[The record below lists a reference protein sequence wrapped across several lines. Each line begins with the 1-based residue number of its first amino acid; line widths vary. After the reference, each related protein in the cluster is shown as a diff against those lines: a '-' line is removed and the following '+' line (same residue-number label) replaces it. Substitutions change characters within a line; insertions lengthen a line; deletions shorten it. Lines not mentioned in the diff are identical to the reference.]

1 MTLDLDRIRAD
12 MGQAAEELLSAANL
26 KPGQI
31 LVLGGS
37 TSEVAGQKVGTA
49 GNLEIAH
56 AILDGLLDVV
66 EVRDVQLAV
75 QCCEHLNRCLVV
87 SEECQERYGLEPVT
101 VVPVPKAGG
110 ALATAAME
118 RLERP
123 VVVESIRAHAGLD
136 VGAVLIGMHLRPVAV
151 PVRLAVRQ
159 IGDAPLIAARTRP
172 KLVGGARAVYPDAN
186 R

>member
-1 MTLDLDRIRAD
+1 MDLEQIRTD
-12 MGQAAEELLSAANL
+12 MGQAVTELLSVSGLA
-26 KPGQI
+26 PGQI

-49 GNLEIAH
+49 SNLEIAH
-56 AILDGLLDVV
+56 AIFDGLLETV
-66 EVRDVQLAV
+66 EARDVFLAV

-87 SEECQERYGLEPVT
+87 EEECARQYGLEPVT

-118 RLERP
+118 RFERP
-123 VVVESIRAHAGLD
+123 VVVESIRAHAGMD
-136 VGAVLIGMHLRPVAV
+136 VGAVMIGMHLRPVAV
-151 PVRLAVRQ
+151 PVRLAVRRV
-159 IGDAPLIAARTRP
+159 GEAPLIAARTRP
-172 KLVGGARAVYPDAN
+172 KLVGGARAVYPDSQ